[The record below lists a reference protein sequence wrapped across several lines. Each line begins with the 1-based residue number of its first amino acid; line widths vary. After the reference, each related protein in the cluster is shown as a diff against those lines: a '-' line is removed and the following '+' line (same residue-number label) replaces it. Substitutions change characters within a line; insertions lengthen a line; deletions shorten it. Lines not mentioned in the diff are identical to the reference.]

1 MPFKICLKIAALAV
15 IFPLVVSA
23 QEFNLSPTFAGRA
36 VALQATASGAAPV
49 ILADTGVVPATG
61 GERQNS
67 APGAVAYPG
76 GTAVS
81 LYAVTVAFGN
91 QNRSQASLSA
101 LDVSLGGHRVTAQWV
116 ESVATA
122 QAQFLGVLASGNATV
137 NDLTIDGVTI
147 AVSGEANQTVN
158 LPDGYVIINEQT
170 GSNSRDGGAI
180 TVNAIHLVVNGVGS
194 VVAASATAKVVNSP
208 TRNLSP

>member
-1 MPFKICLKIAALAV
+1 
-15 IFPLVVSA
+15 
-23 QEFNLSPTFAGRA
+23 
-36 VALQATASGAAPV
+36 
-49 ILADTGVVPATG
+49 
-61 GERQNS
+61 
-67 APGAVAYPG
+67 
-76 GTAVS
+76 
-81 LYAVTVAFGN
+81 VAFGN
-91 QNRSQASLSA
+91 QNRSQASLSG

-122 QAQFLGVLASGNATV
+122 QGQFLGVLASGNATV
-137 NDLTIDGVTI
+137 NDLTVDGVTV

-194 VVAASATAKVVNSP
+194 VVAASATAEVVNSP

>member
-36 VALQATASGAAPV
+36 VALQATAPDAAPV

-67 APGAVAYPG
+67 VPGAVAYPS
-76 GTAVS
+76 GTAIS

-91 QNRSQASLSA
+91 QNRSQASLSG

-122 QAQFLGVLASGNATV
+122 QGQFLGVLASGNATV
-137 NDLTIDGVTI
+137 NDLTVDGVTI

-194 VVAASATAKVVNSP
+194 VVAASATAEVVNSP